1 MATADLFQQ
10 TVQYIGEYLE
20 TDVSHLRP
28 DSRVAFAVPGLDS
41 FKLFEMI
48 LFLEDKFDIEFG
60 ENVMEKIDT
69 MEDFVNHI
77 EMLLSR
83 KTQNV

>member
-1 MATADLFQQ
+1 MPDEQLFRQV
-10 TVQYIGEYLE
+10 VQYIGEYLE

-28 DSRVAFAVPGLDS
+28 DSRVAFAIPGLDS

-48 LFLEDKFDIEFG
+48 LFLEDRMGIEFD

-69 MEDFVNHI
+69 MQDFVNYI
-77 EMLLSR
+77 EPRLS
-83 KTQNV
+83 KKAEAV

>member
-1 MATADLFQQ
+1 MDANLFQQ
-10 TVQYIGEYLE
+10 VVRQIGEYLE

-41 FKLFEMI
+41 FKLFEML
-48 LFLEDKFDIEFG
+48 LFLEDRFEIEFD
-60 ENVMEKIDT
+60 ENVMETIDT

-77 EMLLSR
+77 ELLLSR
-83 KTQNV
+83 KTEKV

>member
-1 MATADLFQQ
+1 MSTDLFRQ

-48 LFLEDKFDIEFG
+48 LFLEDRFDIEFD

-69 MEDFVNHI
+69 MQDFVSHI
-77 EMLLSR
+77 ELLLSR

>member
-1 MATADLFQQ
+1 MAPADLFQQ

-20 TDVSHLRP
+20 TDVSHLQP
-28 DSRVAFAVPGLDS
+28 ESRVAFAVPGLDS

-48 LFLEDKFDIEFG
+48 LFLEDRFDIEFD

-69 MEDFVNHI
+69 MEDFVTHI

>member
-1 MATADLFQQ
+1 MDLFQQ

-48 LFLEDKFDIEFG
+48 LFLEDRFDIEFD

-69 MEDFVNHI
+69 MQDFVTHI
-77 EMLLSR
+77 ELLLSR

>member
-1 MATADLFQQ
+1 MEHADLFQQ

-48 LFLEDKFDIEFG
+48 LYLEDRFDIEFD

-69 MEDFVNHI
+69 MQDFVGHI
-77 EMLLSR
+77 EMRLSR
-83 KTQNV
+83 KTQKV